1 MIRSP
6 SPQMIWV
13 GTLTRC
19 SQRSSRGLKKR
30 GCQPKRAL
38 AMRLRMARSWYLSA
52 PARSAASR
60 ALLRVGVGEAGVLLR
75 VDHEDIGLGHAL
87 DVNAGGRDQGQA
99 AQPMGRAH
107 RHLKRD
113 PAAERLSDH
122 VKVGETERLDGV
134 EIAIS
139 DVGNV
144 IDPRRRLRRAEAGMI
159 GHDHVEALGQRIEN
173 GGPFGEPVGAVQVE
187 QRRAL
192 AGAHEAELAA
202 VDVDRV
208 PDKCHRPP
216 AVPVRQSGKRRGGRQ
231 PAQTFSRAVP
241 CPSPVEPAR
250 ASVRAE
256 NC

>member
-1 MIRSP
+1 
-6 SPQMIWV
+6 
-13 GTLTRC
+13 
-19 SQRSSRGLKKR
+19 
-30 GCQPKRAL
+30 
-38 AMRLRMARSWYLSA
+38 
-52 PARSAASR
+52 
-60 ALLRVGVGEAGVLLR
+60 
-75 VDHEDIGLGHAL
+75 
-87 DVNAGGRDQGQA
+87 
-99 AQPMGRAH
+99 MGRAH
-107 RHLKRD
+107 RHLKGD

-144 IDPRRRLRRAEAGMI
+144 IDPRRRLRRAKAGMI

-187 QRRAL
+187 QGRAL

-216 AVPVRQSGKRRGGRQ
+216 AVPGAPVGK
-231 PAQTFSRAVP
+231 A
-241 CPSPVEPAR
+241 
-250 ASVRAE
+250 
-256 NC
+256 